1 VGEQPGGAVPLRAL
15 GGDYALVVEQ
25 AARRQ
30 RLEVPQAVRGQRA
43 VDRVARIE
51 NPALRVAE

>member
-1 VGEQPGGAVPLRAL
+1 VSQQAGSAVPLRAL
-15 GGDYALVVEQ
+15 CGDYALVVEK

-30 RLEVPQAVRGQRA
+30 RLEVLQTVRGQRA
-43 VDRVARIE
+43 VYRVARIE